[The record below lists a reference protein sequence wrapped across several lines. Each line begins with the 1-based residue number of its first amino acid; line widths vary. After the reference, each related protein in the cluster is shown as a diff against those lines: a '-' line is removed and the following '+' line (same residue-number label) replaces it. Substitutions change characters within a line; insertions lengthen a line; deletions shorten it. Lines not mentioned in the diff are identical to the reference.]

1 MEDDKVVF
9 IISVEMI
16 SVMSSSLKELRLT
29 LTSAMRERLTQTQII
44 SLLTVGISGLEDIE
58 RIEAKCEV
66 SGVTKIILK
75 ACHILLS
82 E

>member
-29 LTSAMRERLTQTQII
+29 LTSAMRDRLTQTQII
-44 SLLTVGISGLEDIE
+44 SLLSMLVSVASMTVRRLRSSVRSVE
-58 RIEAKCEV
+58 
-66 SGVTKIILK
+66 
-75 ACHILLS
+75 
-82 E
+82 

>member
-29 LTSAMRERLTQTQII
+29 LTSAMREKLTQTQII
-44 SLLTVGISGLEDIE
+44 SLLSMLASVASMTVRRLRSSVRSVE
-58 RIEAKCEV
+58 
-66 SGVTKIILK
+66 
-75 ACHILLS
+75 
-82 E
+82 